1 MLQVYKEY
9 SWQIVEFR
17 RRFLHSPTYFN
28 MSWRLD
34 FEIARR
40 NIREINLP
48 TYMIRFDLLSDN
60 GSVYSKE
67 NNNDNCDGDSDN
79 HINSDN
85 NNNNNNNNSNK
96 NKNDNNE
103 TRNNMK
109 QGGICEDP
117 KSQENKIFSYSVREK
132 IKMKESL
139 SVIHLQCD
147 FANLKKMETE
157 IKLALKS
164 CKITNSQT
172 TMEYVT

>member
-1 MLQVYKEY
+1 
-9 SWQIVEFR
+9 
-17 RRFLHSPTYFN
+17 

-48 TYMIRFDLLSDN
+48 MYMIRFDLLSDN
-60 GSVYSKE
+60 GSVYSKK
-67 NNNDNCDGDSDN
+67 NNNDNCDGDSDDY
-79 HINSDN
+79 SN
-85 NNNNNNNNSNK
+85 NNNNDSNK
-96 NKNDNNE
+96 NKNDTDQ
-103 TRNNMK
+103 TRNNKK

-117 KSQENKIFSYSVREK
+117 KSQENENSSDSFREK

-172 TMEYVT
+172 SMEYVT

>member
-48 TYMIRFDLLSDN
+48 IYMIRFDLLSDN

-67 NNNDNCDGDSDN
+67 NNNDNCDGDSDD
-79 HINSDN
+79 HINSDD

-103 TRNNMK
+103 TRNDMK

-172 TMEYVT
+172 SIEYVT

>member
-1 MLQVYKEY
+1 M
-9 SWQIVEFR
+9 
-17 RRFLHSPTYFN
+17 HSPTYFN

-34 FEIARR
+34 FEIGRR
-40 NIREINLP
+40 NIRETNFPI
-48 TYMIRFDLLSDN
+48 YMIRFDLLSDN

-67 NNNDNCDGDSDN
+67 NNNDNCDGDSDDY
-79 HINSDN
+79 INSDDN
-85 NNNNNNNNSNK
+85 NNNNNYNSNK
-96 NKNDNNE
+96 YKNDNDQ
-103 TRNNMK
+103 TRKDKK

-117 KSQENKIFSYSVREK
+117 KFQENNNFSYSVREK

-172 TMEYVT
+172 SIEYVT

>member
-1 MLQVYKEY
+1 
-9 SWQIVEFR
+9 
-17 RRFLHSPTYFN
+17 
-28 MSWRLD
+28 
-34 FEIARR
+34 
-40 NIREINLP
+40 
-48 TYMIRFDLLSDN
+48 MIRFDLLSDN

-67 NNNDNCDGDSDN
+67 NNNDNCDGDSDD

-85 NNNNNNNNSNK
+85 NNNNNNYNSNK

-103 TRNNMK
+103 TRNDMK
-109 QGGICEDP
+109 QGGICDDS
-117 KSQENKIFSYSVREK
+117 KSQENENSSDSSREK

-139 SVIHLQCD
+139 SAIHLQCD

-172 TMEYVT
+172 SMEYVT